1 MQRYVNVKKVTKR
14 CVAVVA
20 VIMLGSSSSFGQYAA
35 PDSKLANFFVQELQS
50 HGVPVVNQTSAQIQP
65 LAWINPRADTKQTN
79 LAYWLET
86 MPQAYK
92 NFREY
97 VLIRKYGAL
106 IPIIN
111 PSAEDRAAID
121 RGEVVPTDHYLA
133 R

>member
-1 MQRYVNVKKVTKR
+1 MAM
-14 CVAVVA
+14 VA
-20 VIMLGSSSSFGQYAA
+20 IMVLGSGSGFGQYAA
-35 PDSKLANFFVQELQS
+35 AGSKLANFFAQELQS

-65 LAWINPRADTKQTN
+65 LARVNPRADTTQTN
-79 LAYWLET
+79 LAYWLDT